1 MRRTNGEGYIE
12 QRKKADWDKYMN
24 DGDEIVFFEPKKK
37 RRNQYDRSVNMT
49 EEVGMFKSNGKNP
62 KSASFKSGVKGA
74 INNERAI

>member
-12 QRKKADWDKYMN
+12 QRKKTNWDWIVN
-24 DGDEIVFFEPKKK
+24 DTEDELIFFEPKKK
-37 RRNQYDRSVNMT
+37 RLAHRGGD
-49 EEVGMFKSNGKNP
+49 NP